1 MALPNPPPSDPG
13 EPAAAAG
20 SDPDVRTVLGPL
32 LAGARDEGV
41 ADGLEMLGVGVVL
54 IDATG
59 RVVRVGRR
67 GQRLLAG
74 WLRIVAGH
82 LVAERTD
89 DEGAVAGLIG
99 AALAVRPSPSGI
111 RLRMGIDAPVLTL
124 RAILVPHPDGSSGGS
139 HAAIVLDEA

>member
-1 MALPNPPPSDPG
+1 ML
-13 EPAAAAG
+13 G
-20 SDPDVRTVLGPL
+20 SL
-32 LAGARDEGV
+32 LAGARDGGV

-67 GQRLLAG
+67 GQRLMTG

-89 DEGAVAGLIG
+89 DDRAVAGLIG
-99 AALAVRPSPSGI
+99 GALAGRPSPSGI
-111 RLRMGIDAPVLTL
+111 RLRTGIDAPVLTL
-124 RAILVPHPDGSSGGS
+124 RAVLVPRPDDSRVGAQ
-139 HAAIVLDEA
+139 AAIVLDEA